1 MLFYTVPN
9 SPPQNFQGTAVS
21 SRSISLNWDSPLL
34 EDQNGIIIGYII
46 NVTLVETEENFNL
59 FSNSNN
65 ITVGLLRP
73 YSTYRLKI
81 AGQTVVGIGT
91 FSVAITIRTP
101 EDGKSTLPYCCDSFA
116 HHASFFNARYFHFF
130 YLQFHLNL
138 RIQVLRPLLALQQNY

>member
-1 MLFYTVPN
+1 MMPFYTVPN
-9 SPPQNFQGTAVS
+9 TPPQTFQGTAVS
-21 SRSISLNWDSPLL
+21 SRSISLNWDSPPL

-46 NVTLVETEENFNL
+46 NVTLVETEENFDL

-91 FSVAITIRTP
+91 FSAAITIRTP
-101 EDGKSTLPYCCDSFA
+101 EDGTSTL
-116 HHASFFNARYFHFF
+116 
-130 YLQFHLNL
+130 LVQ
-138 RIQVLRPLLALQQNY
+138 